1 MNYIIESTEKPTSI
15 TDTSGKYLKINSIEK
30 YIENKKNKSN
40 ISNLYK
46 EYSLSNNLFNPT
58 NNKLNNDWNNRLLYR
73 LNLFNK

>member
-1 MNYIIESTEKPTSI
+1 MNYIIESTGQPTSI
-15 TDTSGKYLKINSIEK
+15 TDTSGKYFKINSIEK

>member
-1 MNYIIESTEKPTSI
+1 MNYIIESTEQPTSI
-15 TDTSGKYLKINSIEK
+15 TDISGKYFKINSIEK